1 MLRVSSAQRPS
12 ARAWSGVRGAVPRA
26 DGPPE
31 LMYSDSTG
39 ASLRNPPET
48 PPGRRAFNSLWFSD
62 HPSRPPFLR
71 MHSFAPRTQGPCLNL
86 KGKHL
91 RLFKEQRGKASERL
105 RSSPSLAQP
114 RAQGAPL
121 PLPGLGLEALGE
133 LPVPSPACNLR
144 ASLWSEGEGS
154 QALA

>member
-1 MLRVSSAQRPS
+1 MVWSPRSRSSSRWTPGAHVFRFHWSFSPKS
-12 ARAWSGVRGAVPRA
+12 AR
-26 DGPPE
+26 D
-31 LMYSDSTG
+31 
-39 ASLRNPPET
+39 